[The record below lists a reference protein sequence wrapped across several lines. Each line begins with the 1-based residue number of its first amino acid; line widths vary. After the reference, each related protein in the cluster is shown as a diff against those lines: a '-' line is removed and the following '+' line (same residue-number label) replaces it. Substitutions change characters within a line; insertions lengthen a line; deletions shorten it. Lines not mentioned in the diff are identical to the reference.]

1 MLDLST
7 IVIDLNRPPRRGG
20 ARKTAGAGGKTAQPV
35 RPVKPAEVK
44 HAGKKERHAA
54 RVKDPV
60 DNYIPRRRV
69 TYIGR
74 QHCEEC
80 GKTVEYIAGDL
91 LEYVHRD
98 RVAGV
103 NTIRTR
109 AFARSDYRWTSLPRA
124 VEWLDAEPCTCA
136 ECLRMERTLEN
147 AITAIEGLSHPDPV
161 QIPLFL

>member
-7 IVIDLNRPPRRGG
+7 IVIDLNRPPKRRAPG
-20 ARKTAGAGGKTAQPV
+20 AKTQPT
-35 RPVKPAEVK
+35 RPVKPEEQKRAVEK
-44 HAGKKERHAA
+44 MHAGKRERHAA

-60 DNYIPRRRV
+60 DKYIPRRRV

-98 RVAGV
+98 KVAGI

-124 VEWLDAEPCTCA
+124 IEWLDLEPCTCA

-147 AITAIEGLSHPDPV
+147 AIAAIEGLSHPDPV